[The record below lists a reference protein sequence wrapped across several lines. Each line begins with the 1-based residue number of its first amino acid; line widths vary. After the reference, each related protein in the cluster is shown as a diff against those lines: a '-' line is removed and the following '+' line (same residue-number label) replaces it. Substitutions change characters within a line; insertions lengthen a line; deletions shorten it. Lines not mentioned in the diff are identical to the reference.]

1 MKRTTVTL
9 TDELASRLQLE
20 AERRQTSVSEVMR
33 ILVAEA
39 LGVAPE
45 AKRRIPFAA
54 LFDDPEMVPGE
65 DIDQELEG
73 EWLRELDRDRG

>member
-33 ILVAEA
+33 VLVADA
-39 LGVAPE
+39 LGVSPE
-45 AKRRIPFAA
+45 GKRRIAFAA
-54 LFDDPEMVPGE
+54 LFDDPGMVRGE
-65 DIDQELEG
+65 DVDQELEK
-73 EWLRELDRDRG
+73 EWLGELDRDRG

>member
-39 LGVAPE
+39 LGVGPD

-54 LFDDPEMVPGE
+54 LFDDPGMVPGE
-65 DIDQELEG
+65 DIDRELEG

>member
-1 MKRTTVTL
+1 MKRTTVSL

-39 LGVAPE
+39 LGVSPGD
-45 AKRRIPFAA
+45 KRPIPFAA
-54 LFDDPEMVPGE
+54 LFDDPGMVRGE
-65 DIDQELEG
+65 DVDQELER
-73 EWLRELDRDRG
+73 EWLGELDRDRG